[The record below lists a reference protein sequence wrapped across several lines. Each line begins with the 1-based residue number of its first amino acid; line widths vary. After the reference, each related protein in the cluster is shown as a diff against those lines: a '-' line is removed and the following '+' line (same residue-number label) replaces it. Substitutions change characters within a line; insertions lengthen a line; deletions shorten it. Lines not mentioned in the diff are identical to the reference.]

1 MYIVIAMVSQQ
12 SNEKTAKIREST
24 GDELYRRS
32 TQYRQWSF
40 TTEALNR
47 TKHEAHDE
55 GRRIAV
61 EKFEEAKIKVAE
73 SNEYFQKHS
82 EEIEESKLLELP
94 SFEDEQT
101 LLFFYTKNIVNV
113 VNFFRMPTKVKAT
126 AVCFF
131 KRFYLF
137 NSLMVYHPRNIHY
150 TCVFLAAKSENYF
163 MSVESFCKCLPSVE
177 PQHILDLEFT
187 VLQALKFNLLVHHP
201 FTSLYGL
208 FLDIQEVLLS
218 TNPQLSKAD
227 ISSLGVLYDKAKQ
240 WLNDWALLSDAIFLY
255 APPQIAL
262 AALYITD
269 KDKTS
274 TYLKSKLSQWNKI
287 DAEEN
292 MESSI
297 LKDQEL
303 NARVSDEDANSG
315 LNDAFKISYDLLV
328 NTVEKC
334 IKISVEIPQP
344 SREECKQIDKRCF
357 FILNPTKM
365 IEKRIQ
371 KLENNS
377 K

>member
-1 MYIVIAMVSQQ
+1 MASQQ
-12 SNEKTAKIREST
+12 SDEKTVKIKEST

-40 TTEALNR
+40 TTEFLNR
-47 TKHEAHDE
+47 TKHETHDK
-55 GRRIAV
+55 GRHIAI
-61 EKFEEAKIKVAE
+61 ERFEEAKIKVAE
-73 SNEYFQKHS
+73 SNENFEKYS
-82 EEIEESKLLELP
+82 GELEGSKLLELP

-137 NSLMVYHPRNIHY
+137 NSLMAYHPRNIHY

-163 MSVESFCKCLPSVE
+163 MSVESFCKCLPNVE

-201 FTSLYGL
+201 FTSLYGF

-218 TNPQLSKAD
+218 TNPELSKAD

-240 WLNDWALLSDAIFLY
+240 WLNDWALLSDTIFLY

-262 AALYITD
+262 AALYTID

-287 DAEEN
+287 DTEEN
-292 MESSI
+292 KKSSKNVDQD
-297 LKDQEL
+297 LKT
-303 NARVSDEDANSG
+303 RVNDEDANSG
-315 LNDAFKISYDLLV
+315 HNDAFQISYDLLV
-328 NTVEKC
+328 NSIEKC
-334 IKISVEIPQP
+334 IKISAEIRQP

-357 FILNPTKM
+357 FILNPTKL
-365 IEKRIQ
+365 IEKKIQ